1 MAAAVDSSA
10 PGIAPADDAT
20 GALDAVEAVL
30 AQHRAWD
37 RFPPAA

>member
-1 MAAAVDSSA
+1 MAL
-10 PGIAPADDAT
+10 ADDAT
-20 GALDAVEAVL
+20 DVLDAVEAVL